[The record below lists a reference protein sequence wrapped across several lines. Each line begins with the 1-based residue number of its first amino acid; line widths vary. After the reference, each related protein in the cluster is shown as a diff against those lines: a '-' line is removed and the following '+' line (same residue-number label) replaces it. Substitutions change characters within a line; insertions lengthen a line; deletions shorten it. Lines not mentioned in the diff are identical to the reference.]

1 MKLLTAAVLP
11 LLLILGSAA
20 NAAACVYPQAP
31 AKLPNGASATKD
43 EMMAANAQMKEYSKS
58 VQEVYLP
65 CLEQEQNDA
74 IAALDAADP
83 DYAKKKDAAEAIH
96 AKKHNAALDELQA
109 IATRW
114 SDEIK
119 AFKAKDTK

>member
-11 LLLILGSAA
+11 FLLLLGSVA

-31 AKLPNGASATKD
+31 AKLPNGTTATKD
-43 EMMAANAQMKEYSKS
+43 EMLAANTLMKEYSKS

-65 CLEQEQNDA
+65 CLQKEQDDA

-83 DYAKKKDAAEAIH
+83 EYAKKKDAAEAIH

>member
-43 EMMAANAQMKEYSKS
+43 EMMAANALMKDYSKA

-65 CLEQEQNDA
+65 CLEKEQNDA

-83 DYAKKKDAAEAIH
+83 EYAKKKDAAEAIH

-119 AFKAKDTK
+119 AFKAKDAK